1 MKYNIVESVKKQTPT
16 NIPCDDEFTFSVYN
30 ADSEI
35 VEALKQDT
43 EEVSEAYE
51 YSDYDK
57 KLLVNRANAIAKRI
71 YELYND
77 AGTEANGELGSANE
91 IAQDLLSDT
100 AKIDMYTKFLGKV
113 VAKKPVKNQIDK
125 LIQEIKNFKVKFE
138 RMKPNIQE
146 CCMKVADLKESKS
159 TSRQV
164 FCSLVELPDG
174 SRSILND
181 GYFVTKVYSDT
192 IDEAVETFK
201 NFLKSDWKGAWKK
214 GALNKISAN
223 EFLGESVE
231 KFVGQTLTEAEVP
244 IRLSM
249 DDMTNSD
256 NFNLGNKVKKEVA
269 DENQRI
275 ADEKERQRIATLR
288 EENKETF
295 DIIGGSSSVE
305 DKVEALFNTFVPSR
319 GKSDV
324 VIGELARAL
333 MRLRYRKWND
343 GDLYFIG
350 YGIETCCNAY
360 NYIMYNMSEWDED
373 TFNKLSKLSSAIE
386 KEARKFCKENE
397 YQVLSKGWGWEELD
411 EKYDKF
417 LDDFSQVVLDWMYNN
432 PDKCFAEADDMLSSE
447 YSDETD
453 LRNSE
458 PRISIEFSSGNASWE
473 LFNYV
478 EEYGDTIG
486 YDEYD
491 LVRDFSDDAD
501 QWDNAEEENVYAD
514 CVIYSVPMSDAK
526 NFNDKMLDWC
536 DSKLEELISEY
547 GEDPEGD
554 EEEEEYE
561 EEEEDIDE
569 SMNETFFGKGE
580 KGKGGPIAL
589 DPDEDSEETR
599 KKAKEVAKQ
608 AAKKAAEQARKN
620 KKNESLSGSR
630 KLNESDSE
638 DKVVWASDMDS
649 DYWYYKAGDAEILE
663 EFLTIEDID
672 EDELMEN
679 PLDWAEYVETDEDDN
694 FASFNYDAMRERV
707 CSTYGDGESE
717 YEDLTN
723 GVIPNITKQIIN
735 NCLIGV
741 GGFSSRYGFG
751 NRSGVIDFSDD
762 PEKRITDFLYNG
774 GAYNRGVISVD
785 DGVVYLTDY
794 DHDGSTSVSLYTAPS
809 RRKLDSFIEECTTY
823 IEEASDRR
831 EEYNDD
837 LTLEEIAAILFQEDM
852 DDYGF
857 DVDELSL
864 KNGIGWQDCIKYMT
878 PIRWNV

>member
-16 NIPCDDEFTFSVYN
+16 NIPCDDEFTLSVYN

-113 VAKKPVKNQIDK
+113 VAKKPIKNQIDK

-146 CCMKVADLKESKS
+146 CYMKVADLKESKAS
-159 TSRQV
+159 SRQV
-164 FCSLVELPDG
+164 FYSLVELPDG

-201 NFLKSDWKGAWKK
+201 KFLKTDWKGAWKK

-231 KFVGQTLTEAEVP
+231 RFVGQTLTEAEVP

-256 NFNLGNKVKKEVA
+256 NFNLGAKVKKEVA

-288 EENKETF
+288 EENKEIF

-305 DKVEALFNTFVPSR
+305 DKVEALFDTFVPSR

-360 NYIMYNMSEWDED
+360 NYIMYNMSEWDEN

-432 PDKCFAEADDMLSSE
+432 PDKCFVEADDMLSSE

-458 PRISIEFSSGNASWE
+458 PRVSIEFSSGNASWE
-473 LFNYV
+473 LFRYV

-501 QWDNAEEENVYAD
+501 QWDNAEEENMYSD
-514 CVIYSVPMSDAK
+514 CVVYSVPMSEAR
-526 NFNDKMLDWC
+526 NFNERMLDWC
-536 DSKLEELISEY
+536 DAKLEDLISEY

-554 EEEEEYE
+554 EEEEEE
-561 EEEEDIDE
+561 EDEEDIDE
-569 SMNETFFGKGE
+569 SMNETLFGKGD

-599 KKAKEVAKQ
+599 KKAKEVARQ
-608 AAKKAAEQARKN
+608 AAEKAAEKARKN
-620 KKNESLSGSR
+620 KKNESLSTSR
-630 KLNESDSE
+630 KLNESSE
-638 DKVVWASDMDS
+638 DSAVWTSDG
-649 DYWYYKAGDAEILE
+649 DYYYWAEADDATILE
-663 EFLTIEDID
+663 EFCNIEDVTE
-672 EDELMEN
+672 EDIKEY
-679 PLDWAEYVETDEDDN
+679 PLDFEDYVEVDDDDN
-694 FASFNYDAMRERV
+694 FVDFDYDAMRERV
-707 CSTYGDGESE
+707 VNIYLNGENE
-717 YEDLTN
+717 YEDLQ
-723 GVIPNITKQIIN
+723 GYVIPEITKQIIN

-741 GGFSSRYGFG
+741 DGFSSRYGFG
-751 NRSGVIDFSDD
+751 NRSGVIDFSEN
-762 PEKRITDFLYNG
+762 PETKITNFLYNG
-774 GAYNRGVISVD
+774 GSYNRGVISVD
-785 DGVVYLTDY
+785 DGVVCLTDY

-809 RRKLDSFIEECTTY
+809 RRKLDSFIKECTTY
-823 IEEASDRR
+823 IEEAEERR

-852 DDYGF
+852 DYYGF